1 MRVTTN
7 SFSIGFMDQLQ
18 SLAARQQRLQR
29 QASTGMRVENPG
41 QDPNAVGRALEL
53 VAKGETL
60 TQYKNNIAALSEKG
74 TAAYQ
79 PMSALKK
86 ISDRA
91 GEIATLADGT
101 KSSEEL
107 KLYATEIDQLLQ
119 QAVQSANTQHRG
131 AYLFGGTATT
141 RPPFVFVKDPNGAI
155 TGVTYQGNQ
164 NSAPVPIS
172 DEVQIAVTG
181 PGVNATGTGPRG
193 LISDSRTGADFF
205 KHLISLRDNLLAG
218 NTNQIAATDRPALA
232 QDEENLL
239 ANIAEHGA
247 LAARLQS
254 SSAALTQDSLQAN
267 QMLAKATGA
276 DLAETLVRLTQVQ
289 TAYQA
294 ALQSGAKV
302 LTTSLMDFL
311 R

>member
-7 SFSIGFMDQLQ
+7 SFSTGFMDQLQ
-18 SLAARQQRLQR
+18 SLAARQQGLQR
-29 QASTGMRVENPG
+29 QASTGMRVETPG
-41 QDPNAVGRALEL
+41 QDPHAVSRALEL
-53 VAKGETL
+53 VTTGETV
-60 TQYKNNIAALSEKG
+60 TQYQKNIAALSEKG

-79 PMSALKK
+79 TMSALKK

-101 KSSEEL
+101 KSPDEL
-107 KLYATEIDQLLQ
+107 SLYATEIDQLLQ
-119 QAVQSANTQHRG
+119 QAVQSANSKHRG
-131 AYLFGGTATT
+131 TYLHGGTATT
-141 RPPFVFVKDPNGAI
+141 HPPFVFVKDANGAI
-155 TGVTYQGNQ
+155 TGVTYRGNQ
-164 NSAPVPIS
+164 NSAPLPIS
-172 DEVQIAVTG
+172 DEVQVAVTG
-181 PGVNATGTGPRG
+181 PGVNASGSGPRG
-193 LISDSRTGADFF
+193 LISDSRSGADFF
-205 KHLISLRDNLLAG
+205 NHLISLRNNLVAG
-218 NTNQIAATDRPALA
+218 NTDSIASTDRPALA

-254 SSAALTQDSLQAN
+254 SAAVATQDSLHAN
-267 QMLAKATGA
+267 QMFTKETGA

-302 LTTSLMDFL
+302 LSTSLMDFL